1 MDIRLQKL
9 SSKNAI
15 EKYFDDG
22 YTYLEIL
29 KFISK
34 YYDISSSLR
43 QLYRILR
50 NLGLFRRKQHPNANE
65 ILLVLR
71 YMLKDSSSSL
81 RYWILYQKLRRL
93 GYITN
98 KEKVRLCLKI

>member
-9 SSKNAI
+9 SSKDAI

-22 YTYLEIL
+22 YTYLEI
-29 KFISK
+29 ISK

-50 NLGLFRRKQHPNANE
+50 NLGLFRRKQHPNVNE

-81 RYWILYQKLRRL
+81 RYWSLYQKLRRL